1 MIISLSGFFIVK
13 SSNDQIVLADTTT
26 TTFIDTTTTL
36 NESIYT
42 YNNYEEL
49 LSMLYEDV
57 YEEAYQA
64 LYDDIMAEINQDF
77 YDSIYSQVED
87 DLLDIVQQQEIDLYI
102 DDFQQD
108 IYDVIEIGEK
118 SVFGVTAY
126 LPNDQGAN
134 LGSGVVY
141 KFDDVNNLYYI
152 VTNNHVVE
160 EATTFEIEFANGDT
174 IPATLIGTDDI
185 VDIAVL
191 TFSSVGLE
199 NQVTVSELGDSS
211 AITIS
216 EFVLAIGNPIGYNF
230 YNSVTMGIV
239 SGLDRIVDS
248 NAYIN
253 YIQHDAAIN
262 NGNSG
267 GPIYNLDGQVIGIN
281 VLKYSSVDIEGM
293 GFAIPI
299 NLVKEVIYRIENDMI
314 PNNTIVPQMGASFY
328 SVFDVINGSQV
339 TLDRIVNNST
349 QRLNITVNLP
359 TGITSGLIVIETE
372 LGEALYNK
380 LDGGDLIVS
389 CDGYVVSDYDSFRDY
404 LYDNYYAGDS
414 MLISYYEYNY
424 STNSYS
430 SLKTITVN
438 FE

>member
-1 MIISLSGFFIVK
+1 
-13 SSNDQIVLADTTT
+13 
-26 TTFIDTTTTL
+26 
-36 NESIYT
+36 
-42 YNNYEEL
+42 
-49 LSMLYEDV
+49 
-57 YEEAYQA
+57 
-64 LYDDIMAEINQDF
+64 
-77 YDSIYSQVED
+77 
-87 DLLDIVQQQEIDLYI
+87 
-102 DDFQQD
+102 
-108 IYDVIEIGEK
+108 
-118 SVFGVTAY
+118 
-126 LPNDQGAN
+126 
-134 LGSGVVY
+134 
-141 KFDDVNNLYYI
+141 
-152 VTNNHVVE
+152 
-160 EATTFEIEFANGDT
+160 
-174 IPATLIGTDDI
+174 
-185 VDIAVL
+185 
-191 TFSSVGLE
+191 
-199 NQVTVSELGDSS
+199 
-211 AITIS
+211 
-216 EFVLAIGNPIGYNF
+216 
-230 YNSVTMGIV
+230 
-239 SGLDRIVDS
+239 LDRIVDS